1 MKQRFLHIIPFV
13 AFLLIT
19 SCAKEVSQEELIE
32 AAVQLK
38 IDQWKV
44 NQLNECRQ
52 KTYNK
57 AEAYVDSL
65 LVVISLG
72 TKLDTI
78 PKPSK
83 PVKPSKPTFKTK
95 PDSVVIEEI
104 YDQQ

>member
-1 MKQRFLHIIPFV
+1 MKQRILYIIPCL
-13 AFLLIT
+13 AFLMMV

-38 IDQWKV
+38 IEQWKTA
-44 NQLNECRQ
+44 QLNDCRQ

-65 LVVISLG
+65 LVVMSLG

-83 PVKPSKPTFKTK
+83 PIKPPKPSFKTK
-95 PDSVVIEEI
+95 PDSVIIEEI
-104 YDQQ
+104 YETN